1 MITKRYI
8 VMAVDPLHVGT
19 GGYRL
24 GMVDLSIVR
33 EPGTNIPKIP
43 GTTLHGAI
51 RLYAAYQYNKVQ
63 CAGSSISEKPCGDAA
78 CPVCY
83 TFGYIKD
90 ASSGK
95 RGMVNIS
102 DARILFFP
110 VYSLKGPVWVSTP
123 PVLRECGIQ
132 VENTQDVVTSMD
144 IPPNKVINLGWL
156 MVKIVGK
163 TAITLGSESEEWN
176 QIKDRIVVVPEPVFS
191 QVVNSN
197 LEIRTSV
204 SISPETGTAEDSAL
218 FTYEA
223 IPRSTFLWA
232 DVVEDDYWEKFPK
245 TGQTFKKE
253 KLPHPWNTPIDV
265 VESGLTLCEHLGVGG
280 MGTRGF
286 GRIRLVTDWE
296 V

>member
-1 MITKRYI
+1 
-8 VMAVDPLHVGT
+8 MAVDPLHVGT

-95 RGMVNIS
+95 RGVVNIS

-132 VENTQDVVTSMD
+132 IENTQDVVTSMD
-144 IPPNKVINLGWL
+144 IPPNTVINLGWL

-163 TAITLGSESEEWN
+163 TAITLESESEEWN

-191 QVVNSN
+191 QIVNSN

-204 SISPETGTAEDSAL
+204 SISPETGTAEEGAL

-286 GRIRLVTDWE
+286 GRIRLVTGWE